1 MDRGFGNWISVG
13 QSAAPWARGLV
24 ALARSVDI
32 MPLHIDDDAETALI
46 EVAAI
51 FALYEGEFTTGEQV
65 SQALR
70 DIAADLHAVRM
81 RFERLKAERS

>member
-1 MDRGFGNWISVG
+1 
-13 QSAAPWARGLV
+13 
-24 ALARSVDI
+24 
-32 MPLHIDDDAETALI
+32 MPLHIDDDPETALI

-70 DIAADLHAVRM
+70 AIAADLHAVRM
-81 RFERLKAERS
+81 RFERLKAERQ